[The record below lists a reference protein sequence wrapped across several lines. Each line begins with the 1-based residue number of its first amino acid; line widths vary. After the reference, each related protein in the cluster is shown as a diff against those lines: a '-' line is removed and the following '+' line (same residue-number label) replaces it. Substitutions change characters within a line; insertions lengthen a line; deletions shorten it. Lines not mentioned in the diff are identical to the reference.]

1 MFFRKAGVSC
11 GVGGATHRPM
21 APVLPM
27 VTNGTREGSRREVTD
42 VKSIGGSV
50 HLETMWEM
58 KGRQHNG
65 KSPDRNG

>member
-1 MFFRKAGVSC
+1 
-11 GVGGATHRPM
+11 
-21 APVLPM
+21 
-27 VTNGTREGSRREVTD
+27 